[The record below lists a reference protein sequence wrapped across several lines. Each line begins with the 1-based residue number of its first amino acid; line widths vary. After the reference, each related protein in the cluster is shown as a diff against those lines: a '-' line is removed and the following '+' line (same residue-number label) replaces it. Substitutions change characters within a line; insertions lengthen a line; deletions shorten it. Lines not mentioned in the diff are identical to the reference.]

1 MFAGFSLFAS
11 PYKNNYNITFAIK
24 EVANNI
30 NKVEN
35 WIEVG
40 GLKVP
45 FFKFFGETVVV
56 VLAEMAFVELVV

>member
-1 MFAGFSLFAS
+1 M
-11 PYKNNYNITFAIK
+11 K

-40 GLKVP
+40 GLNVP
-45 FFKFFGETVVV
+45 FFRFFGETAVVV
-56 VLAEMAFVELVV
+56 IGELAFVELVV